1 MTQTRR
7 NPVRVGV
14 IGLGFMGATHL
25 RAYQAAAAAGFPC
38 ALAAVADT
46 VESRR
51 LGFLGDVG
59 GNLEGAPA
67 GERAFDPAHVRV
79 YERAEDLLSDRDIDL
94 VSVCTRTDTHVA
106 ISRSA
111 LEAAKNV
118 LVEKPVALRAEEI
131 RQLQEVASRAGKI
144 CMPAM
149 CMRFWPGWDWL
160 KARIDD
166 GALGACTS
174 LVLQRLSSPPGW
186 SPDFYRDGR
195 RSGGAIADLHI
206 HDADFVRWCFGIPD
220 SVASA
225 GRVGHSGA
233 IDHVTTLYQYE
244 RGNGPAHVVAEGGWD
259 HAPGFGFTMRYVANF
274 ERATATFDI
283 SRPESPLLLCQDGTC
298 EAVALSAAPGYD
310 AEIRHVVSAVDE
322 GRSHADVT
330 LQDAIDVTELLD
342 AERRSVQRRRA
353 VSLKRVDDL

>member
-1 MTQTRR
+1 MPQYRR

-25 RAYQAAAAAGFPC
+25 RAYQAAAAAGCPC

-51 LGFLGDVG
+51 QGFLGDVG
-59 GNLEGAPA
+59 GNLDAASTG
-67 GERAFDPAHVRV
+67 GRAFDPAQVRV
-79 YERAEDLLSDRDIDL
+79 YERAEDLLSNRDIDL

-111 LEAAKNV
+111 LEAGKHV
-118 LVEKPVALRAEEI
+118 LVEKPVALRVEEI
-131 RQLQEVASRAGKI
+131 RRLQEVAGRAGKI

-174 LVLQRLSSPPGW
+174 LALQRLSSPPGW
-186 SPDFYRDGR
+186 SPDFYRDGS
-195 RSGGAIADLHI
+195 RSGGAIVDLHI
-206 HDADFVRWCFGIPD
+206 HDADFVRWCFGTPD

-225 GRVGHSGA
+225 GRIGDSGA
-233 IDHVTTLYQYE
+233 IDHVTTLYQYA

-259 HAPGFGFTMRYVANF
+259 QTPGFGFTMRYVANF

-283 SRPESPLLLCQDGTC
+283 SRSESPLLLCQDGTA
-298 EAVALSAAPGYD
+298 EAVALGPIPGYD
-310 AEIRHVVSAVDE
+310 AEIRHIVSAVDE
-322 GRSHADVT
+322 GRSQADVT

-342 AERRSVQRRRA
+342 AERESVQRRQPVPLRRTNGA
-353 VSLKRVDDL
+353 